1 MEPGGAAPKA
11 ADVVAATLRRQ
22 IITGELPEG
31 SVLPPEA
38 ALIEQFGVSRP
49 TLREGFRILE
59 AEGLV
64 LVRRGSRGGARVLA
78 PSGDRASEQFAFLLQ
93 HRSAPVAEVHA
104 AAAHLGAGIAALA
117 ARNRTDHDLKAIDAA
132 LANLA
137 SAVADSHTDREPA
150 AIAALLGEA
159 ERQLL
164 ATIVTAGGNRSLEL
178 VFEMVGFVT
187 LAAMR
192 KEIDRYGAVTLED
205 QALFEHALES
215 VSQVVELIRGR
226 RVEEARA
233 AFFDY
238 MMTTR
243 ERMLINSRDLVE
255 ILS

>member
-1 MEPGGAAPKA
+1 MDAGGAAPKA
-11 ADVVAATLRRQ
+11 ADVVAASLRRR

-104 AAAHLGAGIAALA
+104 GAAHLGAGIAALA
-117 ARNRTDHDLKAIDAA
+117 ARNRTDEDLEAMDAA
-132 LANLA
+132 LVTMGD
-137 SAVADSHTDREPA
+137 AVADSRTDGEV
-150 AIAALLGEA
+150 AALVASLGEA

-164 ATIVTAGGNRSLEL
+164 AKIVTASHNRSLEL

-192 KEIDRYGAVTLED
+192 KEIDRYAAVTPED
-205 QALFEHALES
+205 QTLFERALES
-215 VSQVVELIRGR
+215 ISHVVELIRGK
-226 RVEEARA
+226 RVEDARA

-243 ERMLINSRDLVE
+243 ERMLINSRDVVE